1 MGRSAEM
8 WQDAAEQQQEIEQE
22 QAQFE
27 AQTYPEEFASHLFDM
42 MVRVSRAR
50 QEELK

>member
-1 MGRSAEM
+1 M
-8 WQDAAEQQQEIEQE
+8 WQEQQEDAEQQE
-22 QAQFE
+22 QAQFG

-42 MVRVSRAR
+42 MVRISRAR

>member
-1 MGRSAEM
+1 M
-8 WQDAAEQQQEIEQE
+8 WQDAQEQQDAEQQE
-22 QAQFE
+22 QAEFE

>member
-8 WQDAAEQQQEIEQE
+8 WQDAQEEAEQQE

-42 MVRVSRAR
+42 MVRISRAR
-50 QEELK
+50 QDELK

>member
-8 WQDAAEQQQEIEQE
+8 WQDAQEQQVEQQE

-42 MVRVSRAR
+42 MVRISRAR

>member
-8 WQDAAEQQQEIEQE
+8 WQDAQEHQDEQQEQT
-22 QAQFE
+22 QFE

>member
-8 WQDAAEQQQEIEQE
+8 WQDAQEQQDEHQE
-22 QAQFE
+22 QPEFE

-42 MVRVSRAR
+42 MVRISRAR
-50 QEELK
+50 QEELT

>member
-8 WQDAAEQQQEIEQE
+8 WQEQQEMERQQD
-22 QAQFE
+22 QAEFE
-27 AQTYPEEFASHLFDM
+27 AQTYPEEFSSHLFDM
-42 MVRVSRAR
+42 MVRISHAK

>member
-8 WQDAAEQQQEIEQE
+8 WQEQQEEAEQQE

-42 MVRVSRAR
+42 MVRMSRAR
-50 QEELK
+50 QEELT

>member
-1 MGRSAEM
+1 MGRSAEK
-8 WQDAAEQQQEIEQE
+8 WQDSQEDAEQQE
-22 QAQFE
+22 QAKFE

-42 MVRVSRAR
+42 MVRMSRAR

>member
-8 WQDAAEQQQEIEQE
+8 WQEQQEEAEQQE

-42 MVRVSRAR
+42 MVRMSRAR
-50 QEELK
+50 QEEMQ

>member
-8 WQDAAEQQQEIEQE
+8 WQEQQEQEQE
-22 QAQFE
+22 QAEFE
-27 AQTYPEEFASHLFDM
+27 ACTYPEEFATYLFDM
-42 MVRVSRAR
+42 AVSMNRAR

>member
-8 WQDAAEQQQEIEQE
+8 WQEQQEDVEQQE
-22 QAQFE
+22 QAEFE
-27 AQTYPEEFASHLFDM
+27 AKTYPEEFATYLFDT
-42 MVRVSRAR
+42 MVRMSRAR